1 MTKKQF
7 HNLLKM
13 APAFQSAEAFSVSLI
28 PDGCTEYIMYAIWK
42 LSKDFTF
49 PAIIKLYN
57 GSTAAFSAEYDIPIR
72 TVEDWKAGVRN
83 PPEYVLEFLA
93 ADVLANRIP
102 MSSHKKT
109 YYLPT
114 TDWDTFF
121 GVEHP
126 VCIDE
131 AERNRLSA
139 EWGLDAENDFRE
151 ATKDDIAEYGVYD
164 S

>member
-28 PDGCTEYIMYAIWK
+28 PDGCTESIMYAIWE

-49 PAIIKLYN
+49 PAIIKLHN

-72 TVEDWKAGVRN
+72 TVEDWKAGFRK

-102 MSSHKKT
+102 
-109 YYLPT
+109 
-114 TDWDTFF
+114 TFT
-121 GVEHP
+121 E
-126 VCIDE
+126 E
-131 AERNRLSA
+131 
-139 EWGLDAENDFRE
+139 
-151 ATKDDIAEYGVYD
+151 
-164 S
+164 